1 MVAVAAIIKIGYK
14 AYTRAKSVKISRR
27 LRPVSQQHNGRLI
40 FDSII
45 FDTLILG

>member
-1 MVAVAAIIKIGYK
+1 MATIAAIIKMGDRSNR
-14 AYTRAKSVKISRR
+14 RAKSVKISRSPG
-27 LRPVSQQHNGRLI
+27 LVEQQHNGRLI